1 MSDNLPWKDAIL
13 KVLTDR
19 GEAMH
24 YTDIA
29 EEIVDQQLRIA
40 LGATP
45 SNSVNS
51 IISVSLRDDPDTPF
65 YKAGRGLF
73 GLKVHQ
79 EPAQQSVVQPGGERE
94 EDAKSDAQEET
105 IINALGMFW
114 IRENVFWRAQPA
126 ILGRQQVRADT
137 VDFSMQRG
145 VYLLHDRRDVV
156 YVGRS
161 IDRGLG
167 QRLFEH
173 TRDKLNG
180 RWDRFSWFGLYGV
193 DDDAKLKE
201 EMSTATG
208 ETIINAFEA
217 ILIESLEPP
226 QNRRRGD
233 NLNAVEFM
241 QARDPEIDKRQTRD
255 LLQQVIA
262 NLE

>member
-1 MSDNLPWKDAIL
+1 MSDNLPWKDAIV
-13 KVLTDR
+13 KVLTDQ

-29 EEIVDQQLRIA
+29 EVIADRQLRTA

-45 SNSVNS
+45 ASSVNS
-51 IISVSLRDDPDTPF
+51 IISVSLRDDAGTPF

-73 GLKVHQ
+73 GLKIQQALVPPSVA
-79 EPAQQSVVQPGGERE
+79 PAADAGEE
-94 EDAKSDAQEET
+94 EAVDADDTS

-114 IRENVFWRAQPA
+114 LRQNVYWKAQPS
-126 ILGRQQVRADT
+126 ILGRQQVGADT
-137 VDFSMQRG
+137 IDFSAQRG

-161 IDRGLG
+161 VDRGLG

-173 TRDKLNG
+173 TQDRLNG
-180 RWDRFSWFGLYGV
+180 RWDRFSWFGIYGV
-193 DDDAKLKE
+193 NDDGHLND
-201 EMSTATG
+201 EMPTATG
-208 ETIINAFEA
+208 DTIIAAFES
-217 ILIESLEPP
+217 ILIEALEPP

-255 LLQQVIA
+255 LLQQVMA
-262 NLE
+262 KLE

>member
-1 MSDNLPWKDAIL
+1 MADLPWKDAIV
-13 KVLTDR
+13 KILTDA
-19 GEAMH
+19 GEAKH
-24 YTDIA
+24 YTSIA
-29 EEIVDQQLRIA
+29 EEIADRQLRTA

-45 SNSVNS
+45 AKTVNS
-51 IISVSLRDDPDTPF
+51 LVSTSLREDADTPF

-79 EPAQQSVVQPGGERE
+79 SPAQPAPVDAGNRPVETDTDGE
-94 EDAKSDAQEET
+94 T
-105 IINALGMFW
+105 VINALGMFW
-114 IRENVFWRAQPA
+114 LRQNVYWKSNPS
-126 ILGRQQVRADT
+126 ILGRQQVGADT
-137 VDFSMQRG
+137 IDFSSQRG

-173 TRDKLNG
+173 TQDRLNG

-193 DDDAKLKE
+193 DDNGEVNNELP
-201 EMSTATG
+201 TAGG
-208 ETIINAFEA
+208 ETIITAFES
-217 ILIESLEPP
+217 ILIEALEPA

-255 LLQQVIA
+255 LLQQVMA
-262 NLE
+262 KLE